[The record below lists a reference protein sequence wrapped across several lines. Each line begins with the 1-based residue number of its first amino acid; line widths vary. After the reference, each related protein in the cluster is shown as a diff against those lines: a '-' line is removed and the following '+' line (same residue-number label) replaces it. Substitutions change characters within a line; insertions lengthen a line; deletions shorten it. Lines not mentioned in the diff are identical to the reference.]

1 MGVITG
7 VAGGVFRDLL
17 CGQIPVV
24 FRSELYASAALIGG
38 VVYLVLAKSGMAPWI
53 CSLFAALLIITLRLA
68 ALQWGWQLP
77 IFTLKE
83 KIKPTQSG
91 V

>member
-1 MGVITG
+1 
-7 VAGGVFRDLL
+7 
-17 CGQIPVV
+17 
-24 FRSELYASAALIGG
+24 

-83 KIKPTQSG
+83 KIKPAQPG